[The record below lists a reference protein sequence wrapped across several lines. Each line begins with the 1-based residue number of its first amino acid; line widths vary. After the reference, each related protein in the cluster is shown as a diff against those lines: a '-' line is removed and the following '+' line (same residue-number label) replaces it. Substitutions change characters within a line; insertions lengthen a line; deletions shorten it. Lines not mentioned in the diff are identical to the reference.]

1 MRHVSRA
8 TVLVLLSAASTSA
21 FVTTGTHMP
30 VAWCLFIQSA
40 LDNRTERAGGLRVT
54 PPYER
59 SAKCN
64 GLRAGAPSLRQVCPT
79 ARGVRALRAQF
90 QLPNFNFGGGG
101 GGESSQQAGN
111 AAMKQQLLDMCAAA
125 RQGID
130 GEWLW
135 PAWPSK
141 CGAQHN
147 LIRNRVRLGFG
158 PVGGV

>member
-1 MRHVSRA
+1 M
-8 TVLVLLSAASTSA
+8 
-21 FVTTGTHMP
+21 
-30 VAWCLFIQSA
+30 IQSA
-40 LDNRTERAGGLRVT
+40 LDNRTEHAG
-54 PPYER
+54 
-59 SAKCN
+59 
-64 GLRAGAPSLRQVCPT
+64 GLRAGAPSLRQACPT

-141 CGAQHN
+141 CGAST
-147 LIRNRVRLGFG
+147 I
-158 PVGGV
+158 

>member
-1 MRHVSRA
+1 MSAGPRCSCSSPRHRPRPSSQRVRIC
-8 TVLVLLSAASTSA
+8 LLPG
-21 FVTTGTHMP
+21 V
-30 VAWCLFIQSA
+30 CLIQSA
-40 LDNRTERAGGLRVT
+40 LDNRTEHAG
-54 PPYER
+54 
-59 SAKCN
+59 
-64 GLRAGAPSLRQVCPT
+64 GLRAGAPSLRQACPT

-141 CGAQHN
+141 CGAST
-147 LIRNRVRLGFG
+147 I
-158 PVGGV
+158 